1 MLSQAGREVH
11 IKAMIQAIL
20 TYAISCFKFP
30 KGLCSEITSMATKYW
45 WGQWGVE
52 RKVHWLGKKHLTRG
66 KSEGGM
72 GFRELS
78 FFNMALL
85 ARQGWRLV
93 QFPDSLVS
101 RVLKAKYYPHQSFLE
116 ASIKGNVS
124 YIFRS
129 ICEAK
134 EGLLTGMMWRV
145 GTSANIQIWKDR
157 WLQGAPSATV
167 LSPPRVLDANAKV
180 GALIHEDR
188 MCWNVELIDQVFFPW
203 EAEFVKQIP
212 LSF

>member
-1 MLSQAGREVH
+1 
-11 IKAMIQAIL
+11 
-20 TYAISCFKFP
+20 
-30 KGLCSEITSMATKYW
+30 MATKYW

-52 RKVHWLGKKHLTRG
+52 RKVHWLGKKHLTCG

-72 GFRELS
+72 SFRELS

-134 EGLLTGMMWRV
+134 EGLLVGMMWRV
-145 GTSANIQIWKDR
+145 GTGANIQIWKDR

-180 GALIHEDR
+180 GALIHQDR